1 MKDAILTAL
10 KTKFKGS
17 NAVILNR
24 IADKLAKSVTTE
36 EAVATAVEGVTQ
48 DLIDVMESYGDSRA
62 NEAQQTA
69 VSNYEAKHGL
79 KDGKPNGGGTGQE
92 PKPSNQQPQ
101 EGGADDVPAWAKA
114 LVEQNKVLA
123 ERIAQMNSERTT
135 ENRQQQLSAV
145 YEKLPEAL
153 RKPYE
158 RIAVDAMSDDEFA
171 ALVGEI
177 TTEVDGLASTLNAK
191 GGVFGRPTNTHG
203 APTNGMPTEEQLKA
217 VGARGNV
224 VKDGEQPF

>member
-1 MKDAILTAL
+1 MKDAILAAL

-62 NEAQQTA
+62 NDAQQTA
-69 VSNYEAKHGL
+69 VQHYETKHGL
-79 KDGKPNGGGTGQE
+79 KDGKKIEGAEPAPSAPKEKDGG
-92 PKPSNQQPQ
+92 
-101 EGGADDVPAWAKA
+101 DDVPAWARTLMETNKA
-114 LVEQNKVLA
+114 LS
-123 ERIAQMNSERTT
+123 ERIAQMDSERTT
-135 ENRQQQLSAV
+135 ASRKQQLSAV

-191 GGVFGRPTNTHG
+191 GGVFGRPTSASG
-203 APTNGMPTEEQLKA
+203 KPTNDTPTEEQLKA
-217 VGARGNV
+217 VSARGSSVNA
-224 VKDGEQPF
+224 GEQPF